1 MSQKLFPQ
9 KDTFKVF
16 HSEEDS
22 QELLVFIKK
31 NAAVLNRL
39 HDALSSAPC
48 KIEDSFYV
56 FDEPIHL
63 TVNAERILLSPNGR
77 KRKIRFNGSFSLS
90 FSIRSLDT
98 APNAAWEMLI
108 PTAIGCMRIR
118 DAIRSCNLL
127 HKAGFDASD
136 TLTELDEVF
145 IHQIVSLSHQMLHR
159 MPR

>member
-22 QELLVFIKK
+22 QELLAFIKK

-39 HDALSSAPC
+39 HDALSSAPG

-77 KRKIRFNGSFSLS
+77 KRKVRFNGSFSLS

-98 APNAAWEMLI
+98 APNAAWEMVI

-118 DAIRSCNLL
+118 DAIR
-127 HKAGFDASD
+127 
-136 TLTELDEVF
+136 
-145 IHQIVSLSHQMLHR
+145 
-159 MPR
+159 